1 MGLILTCCVRS
12 PARPAMAKIPEAL
25 SHRNLVLIGYRGAG
39 KTAVGRQLSQA
50 LGWPLVDL
58 DEELVREAG
67 RTIAGIVAEEG
78 WPGFR
83 RREKELVR
91 RFAGRPGLVLATGGG
106 VVLDPENVARLKEQG
121 ILVWLRAPASVLRER
136 LARDAGTAV
145 SRPGLQGSDPL
156 AEVEEILAQREP
168 LYRAAA
174 DVILDTTDLTPAE
187 VAAKILAALKEA
199 GEA

>member
-1 MGLILTCCVRS
+1 
-12 PARPAMAKIPEAL
+12 MAKIPEAL

-121 ILVWLRAPASVLRER
+121 ILVWLMAPASVLRER
-136 LARDAGTAV
+136 LARDAGTAD

-174 DVILDTTDLTPAE
+174 DVILDTTDLTPTE

>member
-1 MGLILTCCVRS
+1 
-12 PARPAMAKIPEAL
+12 
-25 SHRNLVLIGYRGAG
+25 
-39 KTAVGRQLSQA
+39 
-50 LGWPLVDL
+50 
-58 DEELVREAG
+58 
-67 RTIAGIVAEEG
+67 
-78 WPGFR
+78 
-83 RREKELVR
+83 
-91 RFAGRPGLVLATGGG
+91 

-121 ILVWLRAPASVLRER
+121 ILVWLMAPASVLRER
-136 LARDAGTAV
+136 LARDAGTAD

-174 DVILDTTDLTPAE
+174 DVILDTTDLTPTE